1 MSLLKNFRKG
11 LGIDT
16 LSKENNSRKSSVKK
30 ITFETNDETD
40 ENDDLVEEEIEE
52 ISEEK
57 EEEEKKEEE
66 KEKISKKEVAKK
78 EENSKKIKMKLT
90 GENKKSFWGP
100 SGQLAIDLS
109 QNDEDFVIQ
118 ATLAG
123 INVEDLDILIE
134 DDLVVI
140 KGEREKPEFKKSEY
154 EYIIQECFWGPFSR
168 EIILPEEIKIDE
180 VEATMESGILTI
192 RLPKLKRQKKKRVV
206 IKLKN

>member
-1 MSLLKNFRKG
+1 MSLLKNFRKE
-11 LGIDT
+11 LGIDAF
-16 LSKENNSRKSSVKK
+16 SKEDDSQESSVKK
-30 ITFETNDETD
+30 ITFETNDEND
-40 ENDDLVEEEIEE
+40 ENNDLDEEETKE
-52 ISEEK
+52 ISE
-57 EEEEKKEEE
+57 EEE
-66 KEKISKKEVAKK
+66 KEKTAKKTSKKEVAKK

-90 GENKKSFWGP
+90 GENKKSFFGP

-140 KGEREKPEFKKSEY
+140 KGERQKPEFKKSEY
-154 EYIIQECFWGPFSR
+154 EYIIQECFWGSFSR
-168 EIILPEEIKIDE
+168 EIILPEEIKIDD
-180 VEATMESGILTI
+180 VEATMETGILTI
-192 RLPKLKRQKKKRVV
+192 KLPKLKRQKKKRVM